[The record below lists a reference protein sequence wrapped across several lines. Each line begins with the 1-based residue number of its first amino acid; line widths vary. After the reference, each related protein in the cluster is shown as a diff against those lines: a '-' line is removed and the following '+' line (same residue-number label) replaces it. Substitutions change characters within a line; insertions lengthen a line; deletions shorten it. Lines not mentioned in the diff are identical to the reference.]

1 MLKSIFPKLAVFN
14 VEPIVKKTINA
25 NDTCVQVLQFYSNS
39 ITMCTLIFPRLRE
52 LIMKLSFSAAV
63 SI

>member
-1 MLKSIFPKLAVFN
+1 MLKGIFPKLTVFN